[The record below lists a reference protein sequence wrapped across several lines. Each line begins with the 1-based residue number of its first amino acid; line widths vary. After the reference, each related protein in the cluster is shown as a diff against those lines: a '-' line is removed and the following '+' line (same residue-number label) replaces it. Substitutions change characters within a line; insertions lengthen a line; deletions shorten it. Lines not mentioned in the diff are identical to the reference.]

1 MKRADRKRH
10 HKKIKS
16 LQETAYLLRSHANA
30 KRLLAAIDSL
40 KPAVKPA
47 RSNCEKRRSIPRR
60 LHPEPDDPVDQ
71 LRIRQA
77 RLARR
82 LREVFVVREM
92 GIRVGLNEIDLVL
105 HRQPQVD
112 AR

>member
-47 RSNCEKRRSIPRR
+47 RSNCEKLPLQSRSVFIPSRMIRSINRGYGRPAFSAACAKSSSA
-60 LHPEPDDPVDQ
+60 
-71 LRIRQA
+71 A
-77 RLARR
+77 RWGFGFAS
-82 LREVFVVREM
+82 M
-92 GIRVGLNEIDLVL
+92 K
-105 HRQPQVD
+105 
-112 AR
+112 